1 MAIKVS
7 LNTTGGNRVSI
18 NKQGST
24 RVRTVG
30 VSSSTLFNELED
42 LLDVDSSDADDG
54 ETIVYDAA
62 TGKYIVKVLPNL
74 DGGTF

>member
-18 NKQGST
+18 NKQGRSK
-24 RVRTVG
+24 VRTVALAP
-30 VSSSTLFNELED
+30 SQDFED

-62 TGKYIVKVLPNL
+62 TGKYVVKVLPNL

>member
-18 NKQGST
+18 NKQDST
-24 RVRTVG
+24 RIRTVG
-30 VSSSTLFNELED
+30 ISSSTLFNEIED
-42 LLDVDSSDADDG
+42 LLDVDASDADDG

-62 TGKYIVKVLPNL
+62 TGKYVVKVLPNL

>member
-18 NKQGST
+18 NKQGRS
-24 RVRTVG
+24 RVRTVAL
-30 VSSSTLFNELED
+30 SPSQEFED

-54 ETIVYDAA
+54 ETIVYDAT
-62 TGKYIVKVLPNL
+62 TGKYVVKVLPNL